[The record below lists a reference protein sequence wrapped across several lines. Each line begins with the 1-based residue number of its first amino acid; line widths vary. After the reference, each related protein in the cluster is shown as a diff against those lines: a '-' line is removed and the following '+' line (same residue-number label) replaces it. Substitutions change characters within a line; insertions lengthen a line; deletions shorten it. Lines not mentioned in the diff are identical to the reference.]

1 MTSKRLPKKIKKISK
16 KPIRKGRP
24 DPRKHKI
31 IKKHHKRTTPPRPTQ
46 KQQEVR
52 GIPGILPT
60 AEASVAGSMVKG
72 GQKVL
77 KRWFSITRRPKKS
90 KTRSKGVPEASLSSS
105 PFDEGKS
112 FSIGDYRDAGM
123 LGQYGLHAKA
133 ATVATGGLAAT
144 GAASYG
150 LPEAEAK
157 APYVLKTIWYNA
169 TTLAK
174 AKKEGMSPSLIAKF
188 KKNKRLH
195 VVVPE
200 KQGDLGIQEFTTG
213 GFTGPTSGQYTGM
226 PKSMSGMVPTKRT
239 LQAKFSSHHRVITH
253 KSRVPETQWIPYS
266 GPSKGKKIDV
276 EGKAWL
282 EQKMWIPISG
292 RAEAATGPASTKRGV
307 DKNIVKGV
315 YVNLTDAEKGKMS
328 AIARAEQAYKTGRY
342 KPKKA
347 DKPMSEA
354 RAKKLKAAGI
364 QTQYVPYSTV
374 QGNVSAMARHGVV
387 RIKMPDGTVRFFGSH
402 EAAIKAYN
410 KASKVE

>member
-24 DPRKHKI
+24 VPRKHKI
-31 IKKHHKRTTPPRPTQ
+31 IKKHHKRTPPPRPTQ

-157 APYVLKTIWYNA
+157 GPYALKTIWYNA

-195 VVVPE
+195 VVVPQ
-200 KQGDLGIQEFTTG
+200 KQGDLGTKHFKFG
-213 GFTGPTSGQYTGM
+213 GDGFGGPTGTS
-226 PKSMSGMVPTKRT
+226 KR
-239 LQAKFSSHHRVITH
+239 LITH
-253 KSRVPETQWIPYS
+253 KSRVPETQWTPYS
-266 GPSKGKKIDV
+266 GPSKGKKIDLK
-276 EGKAWL
+276 GKDWL
-282 EQKMWIPISG
+282 QQKMWIPISG

-347 DKPMSEA
+347 DKPMSEV

-364 QTQYVPYSTV
+364 QTQYQPYTTV
-374 QGNVSAMARHGVV
+374 QGNVSAMAKHGVV

>member
-24 DPRKHKI
+24 VPRKHKI
-31 IKKHHKRTTPPRPTQ
+31 IKKHHKRTPPPRPTQ

-157 APYVLKTIWYNA
+157 GPYALKTIWYNA

-200 KQGDLGIQEFTTG
+200 KQGDLGTEHHIIHQKVIDQIGFG
-213 GFTGPTSGQYTGM
+213 GPIGTS
-226 PKSMSGMVPTKRT
+226 KR
-239 LQAKFSSHHRVITH
+239 LITH
-253 KSRVPETQWIPYS
+253 KPRVPETQWTPYS
-266 GPSKGKKIDV
+266 GPSKGKKIDLK
-276 EGKAWL
+276 GKDWL
-282 EQKMWIPISG
+282 QQKMWIPISG

-347 DKPMSEA
+347 DKPMSEV

-364 QTQYVPYSTV
+364 QTQYQPYTTV
-374 QGNVSAMARHGVV
+374 QGNVSAMAKHGVV